1 MRSYIL
7 AITGASGSLYGLEAI
22 KQMLVHK
29 DIRIHLI
36 VSLWGE
42 EVINQETGKTL
53 EEHMETLTVTQKER
67 IKVHEHGDMLASISS
82 GSFPVEGM
90 MIAPCSMGTLCS
102 IASGL
107 SGNLIERAASVALK
121 ERRPLVLLAR
131 ETPLSTIQLEQMA
144 TVSRS
149 GAIIM
154 PPMPAFYLKPASLE
168 EMVEISIERSLHQMG
183 IKKDHIRGWKHENQ

>member
-7 AITGASGSLYGLEAI
+7 AITGASGSLYGLEAL
-22 KQMLVHK
+22 KQMLVQN
-29 DIRIHLI
+29 DVQIHLI
-36 VSLWGE
+36 VSFWGE
-42 EVINQETGKTL
+42 EVVNQETGKTL
-53 EEHMETLTVTQKER
+53 NEHLDTLREADKER
-67 IKVHEHGDMLASISS
+67 ITVHKHGDMLASISS

-131 ETPLSTIQLEQMA
+131 ETPLSTIQLEQMV
-144 TVSRS
+144 TVSRA

-154 PPMPAFYLKPASLE
+154 PPMPAFYLKPASLQD
-168 EMVEISIERSLHQMG
+168 MVEISIERSLMQMG
-183 IKKDHIRGWKHENQ
+183 IKQDNLRGWKHENK

>member
-7 AITGASGSLYGLEAI
+7 AITGASGSLYGLEALR
-22 KQMLVHK
+22 QMLAQN
-29 DIRIHLI
+29 DIQIHLV
-36 VSLWGE
+36 VSFWGE

-53 EEHMETLTVTQKER
+53 SEHIDAFTEADKTR
-67 IKVHEHGDMLASISS
+67 IIIYKHGDMLASISS

-90 MIAPCSMGTLCS
+90 IIAPCSMGTLCS

-131 ETPLSTIQLEQMA
+131 ETPLSTIQLEQMV

-154 PPMPAFYLKPASLE
+154 PPMPAFYMKPASLQE
-168 EMVEISIERSLHQMG
+168 LVEISIERALTQMG
-183 IKKDHIRGWKHENQ
+183 IKQNNLRGWKHENK

>member
-7 AITGASGSLYGLEAI
+7 AITGASGSLYGLEALR
-22 KQMLVHK
+22 QMLAQN
-29 DIRIHLI
+29 DIQIHLV
-36 VSLWGE
+36 VSFWGE

-53 EEHMETLTVTQKER
+53 SEHIDAFTEADKTR
-67 IKVHEHGDMLASISS
+67 IIIYKHGDMLASISS

-90 MIAPCSMGTLCS
+90 IIAPCSMGTLCS

-131 ETPLSTIQLEQMA
+131 ETPLSTIQLEQMV

-154 PPMPAFYLKPASLE
+154 PPMPAFYLKPESLQ
-168 EMVEISIERSLHQMG
+168 EMVEISIERALTQMG
-183 IKKDHIRGWKHENQ
+183 IKQNNLRGWKHENK